1 MTNKQYPTFSP
12 HLFGT
17 IGLEWV
23 EDGFGKVQVVEEE
36 WGLCGEA
43 SEGELLFVVGGGGVE
58 GGGGVVAGDAVFGD
72 EGGYVGV
79 GVAVE
84 EAVVAY
90 AEADDDIEVGVG
102 LIQETGLED
111 GVAHCGTYL
120 LAFCRDAHGGLCTAF
135 DLADYGIWLEAV
147 GPKDAGKY
155 TSLIDEAYAVGDAY
169 LTGTYATGEF
179 HDFLHTGPLTVAFI
193 FDFGTCYHYIV
204 VAIFVI
210 AFRCPERIFF
220 REVRGQAEIRVCP
233 CLELAVLSAAIYA
246 A

>member
-72 EGGYVGV
+72 EGGYVSV

-84 EAVVAY
+84 
-90 AEADDDIEVGVG
+90 
-102 LIQETGLED
+102 
-111 GVAHCGTYL
+111 
-120 LAFCRDAHGGLCTAF
+120 
-135 DLADYGIWLEAV
+135 
-147 GPKDAGKY
+147 
-155 TSLIDEAYAVGDAY
+155 
-169 LTGTYATGEF
+169 
-179 HDFLHTGPLTVAFI
+179 
-193 FDFGTCYHYIV
+193 
-204 VAIFVI
+204 
-210 AFRCPERIFF
+210 
-220 REVRGQAEIRVCP
+220 
-233 CLELAVLSAAIYA
+233 
-246 A
+246 

>member
-1 MTNKQYPTFSP
+1 M
-12 HLFGT
+12 
-17 IGLEWV
+17 
-23 EDGFGKVQVVEEE
+23 
-36 WGLCGEA
+36 
-43 SEGELLFVVGGGGVE
+43 
-58 GGGGVVAGDAVFGD
+58 
-72 EGGYVGV
+72 
-79 GVAVE
+79 
-84 EAVVAY
+84 AY
-90 AEADDDIEVGVG
+90 TEADDDIEVGVG

-120 LAFCRDAHGGLCTAF
+120 LAFCRDAHGGLRTAF

-233 CLELAVLSAAIYA
+233 CLELAVLSAAVYA